1 MAMVSAVKVELFQ
14 SGRRVA
20 SEWCCRCDGFEV
32 PSYHGCTKWA
42 LASTKIG
49 EIRSASSNIECNG
62 DPFVPPYHKVFL
74 AIGSTYSFVVVDNN
88 NDNLTWSFADGAM
101 MYMSMHTSKNADDG
115 SSLHIAF
122 LRVLCRRE
130 RRQVLGLRRQ
140 KRKQWRRIWLH
151 EPLLCW

>member
-1 MAMVSAVKVELFQ
+1 MVSAVRVELFQ

-20 SEWCCRCDGFEV
+20 SEWCYRCDGFEV

-62 DPFVPPYHKVFL
+62 DPIVPPYHKVFL
-74 AIGSTYSFVVVDNN
+74 AIGSTYSFVVVDNTMTTS
-88 NDNLTWSFADGAM
+88 LGALQTVLWCICLCTLQRMLMTEAPYTLPFFESFAGGKGAR
-101 MYMSMHTSKNADDG
+101 
-115 SSLHIAF
+115 L
-122 LRVLCRRE
+122 
-130 RRQVLGLRRQ
+130 LGLRRQ